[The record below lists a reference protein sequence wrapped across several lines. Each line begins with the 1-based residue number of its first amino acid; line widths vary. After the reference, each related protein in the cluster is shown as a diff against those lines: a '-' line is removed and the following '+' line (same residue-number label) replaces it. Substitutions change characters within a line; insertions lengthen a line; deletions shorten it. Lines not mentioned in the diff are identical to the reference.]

1 MVVWL
6 KTDLRRYNI
15 KLKHIKL
22 FNALKISMIGDK
34 YLLYRKWSI
43 ITYGDIILS
52 NGEQLLKHSKRCFL
66 LDNGFTCDRCISFII
81 FCLTRDN
88 VLILFFFSYFA
99 PDDGSNALLALLHH
113 QTIFCNAY
121 I

>member
-1 MVVWL
+1 
-6 KTDLRRYNI
+6 
-15 KLKHIKL
+15 
-22 FNALKISMIGDK
+22 MIGDQ

-43 ITYGDIILS
+43 ITYGDIIPS

-66 LDNGFTCDRCISFII
+66 LDNGFICDRCISFII

-88 VLILFFFSYFA
+88 VLILFFSYFA

-113 QTIFCNAY
+113 QAIFCNAY